1 VSEHH
6 LSVTRTAR
14 YHTLGDSAPDTRDV
28 WIACHGFGQ
37 LAAEFVRE
45 LEPIAAPGRL
55 IVAPEALNRF
65 YLDDLETRR
74 GTPGRVG
81 ATWMTREDRLAEIDD
96 YVAYLDRLAE
106 RVLAPLPSDVR
117 VRALGF
123 SQGVATVCRW
133 VARGAPRVRE
143 LILWAGAIP
152 PELASDAFA
161 ARLRALRVT
170 LVVGER
176 DRFASWSAVE
186 EETARLRAAGV
197 EPEVIRFAGGH
208 RMDRGT
214 LERIAAASR

>member
-1 VSEHH
+1 MSEHH
-6 LSVTRTAR
+6 LPVTRTAR
-14 YHTLGDSAPDTRDV
+14 YYTLGDGGPETRDV

-45 LEPIAAPGRL
+45 LEPVATPGRL

-96 YVAYLDRLAE
+96 YVAYLDRLGE
-106 RVLAPLPSDVR
+106 QVLARLPSDVR

-133 VARGAPRVRE
+133 IARGAPRVRE

-152 PELASDAFA
+152 PELATDDAFA
-161 ARLRALRVT
+161 ARLRELRVT

-176 DRFASWSAVE
+176 DRLASWAAVE
-186 EETARLRAAGV
+186 EEAARLRAAGV
-197 EPEVIRFAGGH
+197 EPEVFRFAGGH
-208 RMDRGT
+208 RMDRAT
-214 LERIAAASR
+214 LARIAK